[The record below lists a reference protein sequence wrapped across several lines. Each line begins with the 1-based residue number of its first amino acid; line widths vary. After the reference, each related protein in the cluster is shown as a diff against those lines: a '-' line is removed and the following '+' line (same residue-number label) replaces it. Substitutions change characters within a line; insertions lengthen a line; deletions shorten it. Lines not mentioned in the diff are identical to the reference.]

1 VSQTDPEADASSKL
15 IGQRLCDA
23 GLVQP
28 EDLDKAL
35 AMQSAS
41 GGRIGSALIRIGAL
55 SEENLLNALSEQ
67 LNVPVLE
74 ESELPELNELYRF
87 MISTGLNFEWY
98 LAQEVLVWPLN
109 ESAVCCVARD
119 ILNPMIDEVMDRF
132 FAGKQIEFRLIASYA
147 YEEIARNLER
157 EGRVD
162 ALFQE
167 GEDSRYLRELAEE
180 APVIELVNN
189 ILSQA
194 VDADASDV
202 HVEPQESQFRVRF
215 RIDGVLRDQL
225 SQPLERFAA
234 VASRIKLVSGL
245 DIAERRLPQDGRI
258 TSRIAGQEMDL
269 RVSTLPGVFGESI
282 VMRLLPKDQQGLA
295 LSRLGL
301 ESDHYRMM
309 LDWANSAGGIV
320 LVTGPTGSGKS
331 TTLHGAL
338 SETNDGVRKVIT
350 VEDPVEIQ
358 VQGITQIQVHSD
370 IGYTFARALR
380 AILRQDPDVIMIG
393 EIRDLETAEIAIQSA
408 LSGHL
413 VLSTLH
419 TNDALSAF
427 TRLIDMGVEPFLVAA
442 PLKGVQAQRLV
453 RLVCQDCA
461 EPAQPGPEIQAE
473 LSRLPGELVGDN
485 WLKAKGCK
493 ACHGTGYRGRIGIYQ
508 MVPVDNRLQNLVV
521 EGATLNAIR
530 QYAEEQG
537 HRTLFQDGLV
547 KASKGLTTVE
557 ELLRVV
563 TGDDIL

>member
-1 VSQTDPEADASSKL
+1 ML
-15 IGQRLCDA
+15 
-23 GLVQP
+23 
-28 EDLDKAL
+28 
-35 AMQSAS
+35 
-41 GGRIGSALIRIGAL
+41 
-55 SEENLLNALSEQ
+55 
-67 LNVPVLE
+67 
-74 ESELPELNELYRF
+74 
-87 MISTGLNFEWY
+87 
-98 LAQEVLVWPLN
+98 
-109 ESAVCCVARD
+109 
-119 ILNPMIDEVMDRF
+119 
-132 FAGKQIEFRLIASYA
+132 FRS
-147 YEEIARNLER
+147 
-157 EGRVD
+157 
-162 ALFQE
+162 
-167 GEDSRYLRELAEE
+167 
-180 APVIELVNN
+180 
-189 ILSQA
+189 
-194 VDADASDV
+194 
-202 HVEPQESQFRVRF
+202 
-215 RIDGVLRDQL
+215 
-225 SQPLERFAA
+225 ERFAA

-295 LSRLGL
+295 LSKLGL
-301 ESDHYRMM
+301 ESDHHRMM
-309 LDWANSAGGIV
+309 LDWANSSGGIV

-453 RLVCQDCA
+453 RLVYQDCA

-485 WLKAKGCK
+485 WLNAKGCK

-547 KASKGLTTVE
+547 KASNGLTTVE